1 MGKLKRGNWS
11 TYELE
16 RLRALYP
23 KSTDEHV
30 SRLLHRSVA
39 SVNRKAR
46 EIFGCDQTER
56 SWTAGDDLRLREG
69 YGVLTISVLCLV
81 LGRPAHDVEAR
92 IDSFKG
98 LVRAGKWTRTELGLL
113 KRIYG
118 SRFDEDLVVCF
129 SRGLEDI
136 RDTARSLHLS
146 KDKGF
151 LARSDVRSQSM
162 PRWGENEIALLRDGY
177 SRVTNLVLARQ
188 LGRSV
193 ASVANKANQLGLKK
207 DSDVLREMGRR
218 NVATRYEQSDDDSTQ
233 HL

>member
-1 MGKLKRGNWS
+1 MSKLKRGNWS

-46 EIFGCDQTER
+46 DIFGCDQTER
-56 SWTAGDDLRLREG
+56 PWTAGDDLRLREG

-98 LVRAGKWTRTELGLL
+98 LARAGKWTRTELGYSSESMDHALMRTWWSVFRVVWKTFETPPRACIFL
-113 KRIYG
+113 RIRASSPGRTFTASRCHDGVRMKSPCYG
-118 SRFDEDLVVCF
+118 MAIRASRIL
-129 SRGLEDI
+129 
-136 RDTARSLHLS
+136 
-146 KDKGF
+146 
-151 LARSDVRSQSM
+151 
-162 PRWGENEIALLRDGY
+162 Y
-177 SRVTNLVLARQ
+177 
-188 LGRSV
+188 
-193 ASVANKANQLGLKK
+193 
-207 DSDVLREMGRR
+207 
-218 NVATRYEQSDDDSTQ
+218 
-233 HL
+233 

>member
-46 EIFGCDQTER
+46 EIFGGDQTEGV
-56 SWTAGDDLRLREG
+56 WTAGDDLRLREG
-69 YGVLTISVLCLV
+69 YGVLTLSVLCLV
-81 LGRPAHDVEAR
+81 LGRSAYDVEAR
-92 IDSFKG
+92 IDSFKAV
-98 LVRAGKWTRTELGLL
+98 VRTGKWTRSELGLL

-129 SRGLEDI
+129 SRALEDI
-136 RDTARSLHLS
+136 REMARGLQLS

-151 LARSDVRSQSM
+151 LARSDVVSQSM
-162 PRWGENEIALLRDGY
+162 PRWGEDEITLLREGY
-177 SRVTNLVLARQ
+177 ARVTNLALARE

-218 NVATRYEQSDDDSTQ
+218 NVATRYERPDDDSTQ